1 MTDRS
6 DVELCVYLFPVGQH
20 RYEVTDVYSEPF
32 LRCSDLLKNCF
43 GKKSDNV
50 LSTLIVTL

>member
-1 MTDRS
+1 MTDCS

-20 RYEVTDVYSEPF
+20 RYDVTDVYSEPF